1 MPMRAADVRAGVAV
15 ALAEHKPRHLVHV
28 GAHEGEE
35 VPGYLAAGIKRIT
48 LVEPI
53 PHLAERLRRRWPDL
67 RVVQVAC
74 SDREDVA
81 TLTVPRRSNLA
92 GLHTTDGE
100 QVSVFTR
107 RLDVIAPD
115 ADAAVVDVQGHEL
128 TVLSAAPWESLR
140 VVVVET
146 CTIDDPE
153 IAPLHETVVDF
164 MAGRGFSPSAEFARP
179 YDFIQR
185 WGYGRVTDTGAEV
198 RDVVF
203 ARA

>member
-1 MPMRAADVRAGVAV
+1 MRAAEVREGIAAV
-15 ALAEHKPRHLVHV
+15 LAEHKPQHLVHV

-48 LVEPI
+48 LVEPL
-53 PHLAERLRRRWPDL
+53 PQLADKLRRRWPDL

-74 SDREDVA
+74 SDHEGVA
-81 TLTVPRRSNLA
+81 TVRVPQKTNLA
-92 GLHTTDGE
+92 GFDTPDGIP
-100 QVSVFTR
+100 VAVLTR

-128 TVLSAAPWESLR
+128 TVLSAAPWGSLR

-146 CTIDDPE
+146 CTVDDPA
-153 IAPLHETVVDF
+153 IAPLHETVVDV
-164 MAGRGFSPSAEFARP
+164 MAERGFAPVAEFARP

-185 WGYGRVTDTGAEV
+185 WAYGRRTSTGGEV

-203 ARA
+203 VRA